1 MFVMTLRMSSKLI
14 VTKFAM
20 HGYNVHPSVIEILK
34 KEPERNI
41 DKLVSEICKIA
52 GNSFIITP
60 EDVLP
65 VLDSLKSEKSEQI
78 QLKQEVKKPHERCD
92 ISLIKDITGSS
103 ACEGNVDDFIM
114 YFNSRYEKISRIIMQ
129 RPNFTPV
136 NISEV
141 KKLRSDRVQITGI
154 ITGIRESMNG
164 NTIIELEDKTGRIN
178 VIATGKLK
186 EEADELL
193 GDETIGVEGFVK
205 GRSLIA
211 DRIILPEIPRNGRK
225 VEKDFSMVFISDTHF
240 GSNTFLHKEWNT
252 FVKWLNC
259 EVGNEK
265 SVKLAESIKYMII
278 AGDVVD
284 GVGIYPEQDKEL
296 DIIDINEQYE
306 EAALQIEKIPKRIKI
321 ILAPGNHDAVRQA
334 EPQPALPKEFADLFP
349 KNVMHVGNP
358 AMLDIEGVKLLIYH
372 GRSIDD
378 FVTKIHR
385 LEYERPHHAMIEML
399 KRRHLA
405 PLYGNRTLIAPE
417 REDYLVIDDIPDILH
432 CGHVHTYGTAYYRGI
447 FLVNSSCWQTQTEFQ
462 KKMNLN
468 PIPGNVAVY
477 KPGGEPVRLN
487 FYSA

>member
-1 MFVMTLRMSSKLI
+1 MTLRMSSKLI